1 MVADMTSIYTRM
13 HDAIAAMDAGPT
25 ACEVILVG
33 VNDEAGSAHWR
44 IPGTGATVL
53 KFDALAKPG
62 SGVTRAVVHNH
73 AGITTFFEI
82 ATAEPPPASWIRG
95 ISSLRP
101 ESNAQNLRSGSGRD
115 RAFISAN
122 RVSYP
127 VALTPVRSLGTPG
140 VPKFF
145 ILDVEGMDYDIA
157 LDLLAME
164 DVLGIGC
171 EHTLMSGDEVI
182 QLRCMA
188 IERGFDFEFGDED
201 AVFLRSAACP

>member
-1 MVADMTSIYTRM
+1 MVAVMTSIYTRM
-13 HDAIAAMDAGPT
+13 HDAIAAMDAGQS

-33 VNDEAGSAHWR
+33 VNDQAGSAHWR
-44 IPGTGATVL
+44 IPATGATVL

-73 AGITTFFEI
+73 AGVISFFEI
-82 ATAEPPPASWIRG
+82 DTSETPPADWIRG

-101 ESNAQNLRSGSGRD
+101 ESNAQNLRSGSGSD
-115 RAFISAN
+115 RAFISAH

-127 VALTPVRSLGTPG
+127 VALTPVRRLGTPG

-157 LDLLAME
+157 LDLLTMD
-164 DVLGIGC
+164 DVVGIGC
-171 EHTLMSGDEVI
+171 EHALMSSDEVI
-182 QLRCMA
+182 LLRCTA
-188 IERGFDFEFGDED
+188 IERGFAFEFGDED
-201 AVFLRSAACP
+201 AVFLRETACP